1 MSDSYQNYRF
11 SSGGTASMLQ
21 HTHKKQQHT
30 NSPPGRLTEE
40 SIRIESSLENV
51 STFQRFWPTW
61 VMILQMQLY
70 FFVLVCFCKLFH
82 TKNYCVSEWGQH
94 CNTHYDEKLSDSHCN
109 KWRGRLSKQITCT
122 YRCIRLVRDLETLIV

>member
-1 MSDSYQNYRF
+1 
-11 SSGGTASMLQ
+11 MLQ
-21 HTHKKQQHT
+21 HTHKKQQQHT

-70 FFVLVCFCKLFH
+70 FFCLGMFLQVISYKELL
-82 TKNYCVSEWGQH
+82 CV
-94 CNTHYDEKLSDSHCN
+94 
-109 KWRGRLSKQITCT
+109 
-122 YRCIRLVRDLETLIV
+122 

>member
-1 MSDSYQNYRF
+1 
-11 SSGGTASMLQ
+11 MLQ

-94 CNTHYDEKLSDSHCN
+94 CNTHYDEKLSLTVTVTSGEEDC
-109 KWRGRLSKQITCT
+109 LSK
-122 YRCIRLVRDLETLIV
+122 LHVRTDVYDL

>member
-1 MSDSYQNYRF
+1 
-11 SSGGTASMLQ
+11 MLQ
-21 HTHKKQQHT
+21 HTHTKQQQHT

-70 FFVLVCFCKLFH
+70 FCLGMFLQVISYKELL
-82 TKNYCVSEWGQH
+82 CV
-94 CNTHYDEKLSDSHCN
+94 
-109 KWRGRLSKQITCT
+109 
-122 YRCIRLVRDLETLIV
+122 